1 MNSELIINQ
10 SEKLFII
17 EDEDDTIQFKI
28 NNNSLNTNIE
38 DTLSSTIKDLI
49 LASQTKIKI
58 RNISNEFISFRV
70 KTTKKKNYIVKPCYY
85 ILSPKEILNIK
96 IIYYIHRG
104 ENINTKGHKFKFEG
118 FIISND
124 EKEENPKKL
133 FLDYIT
139 KGKNVKGTVI
149 KKYASFIEEQ
159 NMINSNIE
167 NEIEDLNKDDENK
180 KFDEFEDLKIEYYK
194 LKGKNENLR
203 LEYFNLKK
211 LMEMELTEKNNKC
224 IQFMQ
229 FKYDINTERNEKPIS
244 TNIFIIC
251 FIISIILGFF
261 LIK

>member
-1 MNSELIINQ
+1 MTSELKIDQ

-17 EDEDDTIQFKI
+17 EDEEETIQFEI
-28 NNNSLNTNIE
+28 NNNSLNANTE
-38 DTLSSTIKDLI
+38 DTSSSTIKNLI
-49 LASQTKIKI
+49 LASQTTIKI
-58 RNISNEFISFRV
+58 RNLSNEYISFRV
-70 KTTKKKNYIVKPCYY
+70 KTTKKKNYVVKPCYY

-96 IIYYIHRG
+96 IMYYINPG
-104 ENINTKGHKFKFEG
+104 ESINSKGHKFKFEG
-118 FIISND
+118 FKIPND
-124 EKEENPKKL
+124 EKKENPKKL

-224 IQFMQ
+224 IQYMQ
-229 FKYDINTERNEKPIS
+229 FKYDINSDRNEKPVS
-244 TNIFIIC
+244 ANILIIC

>member
-38 DTLSSTIKDLI
+38 DTSSSTIKDLI

-229 FKYDINTERNEKPIS
+229 FKYDINSDRNEKPVS
-244 TNIFIIC
+244 ANILIIC

>member
-38 DTLSSTIKDLI
+38 DISSSTIKDLI

-139 KGKNVKGTVI
+139 KGKKVKGTVI

-229 FKYDINTERNEKPIS
+229 FKYDINSDRNEKPVS
-244 TNIFIIC
+244 ANILIIC

>member
-38 DTLSSTIKDLI
+38 DTSSSTIKDLI

-96 IIYYIHRG
+96 IIYYINRG
-104 ENINTKGHKFKFEG
+104 ENINIKGHKFKFEE
-118 FIISND
+118 FIISKD

-133 FLDYIT
+133 FLDY
-139 KGKNVKGTVI
+139 
-149 KKYASFIEEQ
+149 
-159 NMINSNIE
+159 
-167 NEIEDLNKDDENK
+167 
-180 KFDEFEDLKIEYYK
+180 
-194 LKGKNENLR
+194 
-203 LEYFNLKK
+203 
-211 LMEMELTEKNNKC
+211 
-224 IQFMQ
+224 
-229 FKYDINTERNEKPIS
+229 
-244 TNIFIIC
+244 
-251 FIISIILGFF
+251 
-261 LIK
+261 

>member
-1 MNSELIINQ
+1 
-10 SEKLFII
+10 
-17 EDEDDTIQFKI
+17 
-28 NNNSLNTNIE
+28 
-38 DTLSSTIKDLI
+38 
-49 LASQTKIKI
+49 
-58 RNISNEFISFRV
+58 
-70 KTTKKKNYIVKPCYY
+70 
-85 ILSPKEILNIK
+85 
-96 IIYYIHRG
+96 
-104 ENINTKGHKFKFEG
+104 
-118 FIISND
+118 
-124 EKEENPKKL
+124 
-133 FLDYIT
+133 
-139 KGKNVKGTVI
+139 
-149 KKYASFIEEQ
+149 
-159 NMINSNIE
+159 MINSNIE

>member
-38 DTLSSTIKDLI
+38 DTSSSTIKDLI

-96 IIYYIHRG
+96 IIYYINRG
-104 ENINTKGHKFKFEG
+104 ENINIKGHKFKFEG
-118 FIISND
+118 FIISKY

-229 FKYDINTERNEKPIS
+229 FKYDINSDRNEKPVS
-244 TNIFIIC
+244 ANILIIC